1 MESLCTE
8 KGGNTVMEDRFSLCG
23 KVAVVTGATG
33 AFGIKNLN
41 LFVVGIG
48 LSDTDSQT

>member
-1 MESLCTE
+1 MLIDFT
-8 KGGNTVMEDRFSLCG
+8 G

-33 AFGIKNLN
+33 TFGIKNLN

-48 LSDTDSQT
+48 L